1 MTILRRIFVV
11 SAIILLGAFALSI
24 GLRAKA
30 DPFIDQEFS
39 NTPAGQIVNSASD
52 AEDADIGDGSCE
64 TATEGECTLRAAIQE
79 VNAGFGTYISF
90 NIPGE
95 QVHKITLTQLLP
107 PITRTVIINGYTQPG
122 SVENTASAPAALNS
136 VIKVE
141 VDASQLGENSSGIVF
156 SSGSAQSILRGLSVY
171 GADSTDTEHANVVI
185 GQSQVLVYGCYLG
198 VKASGQEVSTRQ
210 VSGGVLVTVDATT
223 QANIVIGGS
232 RADQRNL
239 IFGSTTDRT
248 KPVGGVNVGPNGKR
262 VKIYGNVI
270 GIARDGHTDL
280 GGVYGMVLLG
290 EINEV
295 GGPLL
300 RRNVV
305 SGGSYAQMIIG
316 SKNTLISNWIG
327 TNTDGG
333 VESGITNGVGIAI
346 IGSQN
351 LVGAGAPDFGN
362 IIKGTSGAGIVVQ
375 TNKNNGQIADPA
387 QGNAIIGN
395 TFGSILP
402 ASLADGQT
410 QTDLPIDLMTSE
422 ITEQGMVFGLL
433 GLNSQNATSTVGEPN
448 NLLNSPVIKSATQ
461 NSNQVTVNFDLNVP
475 DISAQSG
482 RYRVEFYITTSTNIA
497 NAGPAEEY
505 LDAVTV
511 DAGTNQ
517 TATLSVQQGQTAAY
531 RAITATATV
540 VGGTQY
546 NGIGSTSEFSSNRI
560 IGGIQDT
567 DGDTITDPEEDA
579 GPNNGD
585 ANGDSVADKLQSN
598 VTSFISQASQNGTR
612 VAFIMSGCADTAR
625 ADDISASA
633 LSKPDSAHGYPFG
646 LVDYALR
653 CTQGATARITQ
664 YVFVD
669 DDPAKYSVR
678 KYNYTSELFSDVPDA
693 SITKTSMFGS
703 AVLKVEYD
711 IKDGGPLDED
721 GEANSIIVDPIGL
734 AIAGSNGLPQV
745 GIALVYILVPL
756 ALAMLTILTYAYFDY
771 LRHKRPLV
779 EENPRIHYTF
789 WHHLHVV
796 TFPILRYKISFVIER
811 QDMS

>member
-1 MTILRRIFVV
+1 M
-11 SAIILLGAFALSI
+11 
-24 GLRAKA
+24 
-30 DPFIDQEFS
+30 
-39 NTPAGQIVNSASD
+39 
-52 AEDADIGDGSCE
+52 
-64 TATEGECTLRAAIQE
+64 RAAIQE
-79 VNAGFGTYISF
+79 INAGQGTYISF
-90 NIPGE
+90 NIPGDE
-95 QVHKITLTQLLP
+95 VHKITLTQLLP
-107 PITRTVIINGYTQPG
+107 PISRSVIINGYTQPG

-141 VDASQLGENSSGIVF
+141 VDVSQLGENSSGIVF
-156 SSGSAQSILRGLSVY
+156 DPGSGQSILRGLSIY
-171 GADSTDTEHANVVI
+171 GADSSDIEHANVVI
-185 GQSQVLVYGCYLG
+185 GQSQVLVYGCYIG

-239 IFGSTTDRT
+239 IFGSSIDRT
-248 KPVGGVNVGPNGKR
+248 KPVGGINTGSSGKR
-262 VKIYGNVI
+262 VKIYGNII
-270 GIARDGHTDL
+270 GLARDGQTDL
-280 GGVYGMVLLG
+280 GGVYGIVLFG
-290 EINEV
+290 ELNEI
-295 GGPLL
+295 GGPAL

-305 SGGSYAQMIIG
+305 SGGSYAQLLLY
-316 SKNTLISNWIG
+316 SKNTVISNYIG
-327 TNTDGG
+327 TNTEGQASG
-333 VESGITNGVGIAI
+333 GITNGVGIAI
-346 IGSQN
+346 LGSNN

-362 IIKGTSGAGIVVQ
+362 VIRGTSGAGVVVQ
-375 TNKNNGQIADPA
+375 PQRYNGELADPA

-395 TFGSILP
+395 TFGSIQP
-402 ASLADGQT
+402 AALADGQT
-410 QTDLPIDLMTSE
+410 QSDLPIELMTLDGN
-422 ITEQGMVFGLL
+422 EQTLNFGLV
-433 GLNSQNATSTVGEPN
+433 GLNPPNATSTVGEPN
-448 NLLNSPVIKSATQ
+448 NLLNSPIIKSATQ
-461 NSNQVTVNFDLNVP
+461 RNNQVTVNFDLNTP
-475 DISAQSG
+475 DISTQAG

-517 TATLSVQQGQTAAY
+517 TVTLSVPQGQTAAY

-560 IGGIQDT
+560 IGGTQDT

-579 GPNNGD
+579 GPNSGD
-585 ANGDSVADKLQSN
+585 ANGDGVADKLQSN

-612 VAFIMSGCADTAR
+612 IVFIMSGCADTAR
-625 ADDISASA
+625 ADDISATA
-633 LSKPDSAHGYPFG
+633 LRKPDLTHGYPFG

-653 CTQGATARITQ
+653 CTKGATARITQ

-669 DDPAKYSVR
+669 DNAAKYSVR

-693 SITKTSMFGS
+693 TITKTSMFGA

-721 GEANSIIVDPIGL
+721 GEENSIIVDPIGL
-734 AIAGSNGLPQV
+734 AIAGSIGLPQV

-756 ALAMLTILTYAYFDY
+756 ALAILTLLTYAYFDY
-771 LRHKRPLV
+771 LRHKRPLI

>member
-1 MTILRRIFVV
+1 MLLCVV
-11 SAIILLGAFALSI
+11 ALSI
-24 GLRAKA
+24 GLRARA
-30 DPFIDQEFS
+30 DDFVDQVFS
-39 NTPAGQIVNSASD
+39 NTPVGQIVNSTSD
-52 AEDADIGDGSCE
+52 AADANAGDGTCE
-64 TATEGECTLRAAIQE
+64 TATEGECTLRAAIEE

-90 NIPGE
+90 DIPGDGVKRIVLA
-95 QVHKITLTQLLP
+95 QALP
-107 PITRTVIINGYTQPG
+107 AITRSVTINGYSQSG
-122 SVENTASAPAALNS
+122 SAENTASAPAALNS

-141 VDASQLGENSSGIVF
+141 IDASQLGENSSGIVF
-156 SSGSAQSILRGLSVY
+156 DPGSTQSILRGLSIY

-185 GQSQVLVYGCYLG
+185 GQSQVLVYGCYIG

-223 QANIVIGGS
+223 QANIIIGGS

-239 IFGSTTDRT
+239 IFGSTTGRD
-248 KPVGGVNVGPNGKR
+248 KLVGGINAGTDAKR
-262 VKIYGNVI
+262 VKIYGNII
-270 GIARDGHTDL
+270 GLARDGQTDL
-280 GGVYGMVLLG
+280 GGAYGIALFG
-290 EINEV
+290 ELNEI
-295 GGPLL
+295 GGPAL
-300 RRNVV
+300 RRNVI
-305 SGGSYAQMIIG
+305 SGGSDAQLLLV
-316 SKNTLISNWIG
+316 SKNTVISNFIG
-327 TNTDGG
+327 TNTDGQAT
-333 VESGITNGVGIAI
+333 SNISNGVGIAVF
-346 IGSQN
+346 GSNN
-351 LVGAGAPDFGN
+351 LIGAGAPDFGN
-362 IIKGTSGAGIVVQ
+362 IIRGVSGAGVIVQ
-375 TNKNNGQIADPA
+375 SQRYGGQLNDPA

-395 TFGSILP
+395 TFGSIQ
-402 ASLADGQT
+402 SSVQVDGQT
-410 QTDLPIDLMTSE
+410 QSDLPIDLMTLDANGP
-422 ITEQGMVFGLL
+422 TLNFGLI
-433 GLNSQNATSTVGEPN
+433 GLNNQNATSTAGEPN
-448 NLLNSPVIKSATQ
+448 NLLNAPIIKSATQ
-461 NSNQVTVNFDLNVP
+461 TSNQVTVNFDLNTP
-475 DISAQSG
+475 DISAQSR
-482 RYRVEFYITTSTNIA
+482 RYRVEFYITTSTNSA
-497 NAGPAEEY
+497 NAGPAEQY

-517 TATLSVQQGQTAAY
+517 TATLSVPQGQTAAY

-540 VGGTQY
+540 IGGTQY

-560 IGGIQDT
+560 IGGAQDT

-585 ANGDSVADKLQSN
+585 ANGDSIADKLQSN
-598 VTSFISQASQNGTR
+598 VTSFISQASGNGTR
-612 VAFIMSGCADTAR
+612 IAFVMSGCADTAR

-633 LSKPDSAHGYPFG
+633 LSKPDSTHGYPFG

-669 DDPAKYSVR
+669 DNPAKYSVR

-693 SITKTSMFGS
+693 SITKTSMFGA

-745 GIALVYILVPL
+745 GIALVYIVVPL
-756 ALAMLTILTYAYFDY
+756 VLAVLTLLTYAYFDY